1 MRTPG
6 WSREG
11 RWRYW
16 QFLGMKPLLYSG
28 LALLGAC
35 VPVDD
40 GRGHPSLLIITLDQ
54 STEPRQVSPDQTAL
68 TEFIEASMFF
78 PHVWHPNGSPDSV
91 LASLLTGLH
100 PQHHGVSSSN
110 GELSASLPT
119 LATAVYEQ
127 DVWTA
132 GAVALG
138 QGQLVAGLERGF
150 ERFSQAPANTPDQVA
165 QIAMQWLEER
175 ADRGGGWLI
184 WTHLGSAGTQ
194 ASNTNSALQTLVTGV
209 RELDRLDRTL
219 ILVMNISPAQTGPLH
234 RGWAAVSLPRAIGG
248 DSQVDLAYSDFTLLA
263 IEHLSEP
270 AWPQAASEPS
280 GLDGVSPGLAL
291 YGLGTRRGPVV
302 FRAPENDSLQP
313 TVALF
318 AGWSLDPD
326 GTFKATTGEGP
337 APSMRVQAALDEA
350 LKAQ

>member
-11 RWRYW
+11 HWRRW
-16 QFLGMKPLLYSG
+16 QLLGIKPLLCSG
-28 LALLGAC
+28 LVLLVAC

-54 STEPRQVSPDQTAL
+54 STEPLQIAPDQTAL
-68 TEFIEASMFF
+68 TEFIETSMFF
-78 PHVWHPNGSPDSV
+78 PHVWHPNGSPNSA

-100 PQHHGVSSSN
+100 PHHHGVSSSN
-110 GELSASLPT
+110 DELSTSLPT

-138 QGQLVAGLERGF
+138 QGQLVAGLDRGF
-150 ERFSQAPANTPDQVA
+150 ERFFQAPANAPDQVA
-165 QIAMQWLEER
+165 QITMQWLAER
-175 ADRGGGWLI
+175 ADRRGGWLI

-194 ASNTNSALQTLVTGV
+194 ANNTNSALQTLVTGV

-219 ILVMNISPAQTGPLH
+219 ILVTNISPAQAGPLH

-248 DSQVDLAYSDFTLLA
+248 DSQEDLAYSDFALLA

-270 AWPQAASEPS
+270 TWPQAAREPS

-302 FRAPENDSLQP
+302 FRTPENESLQP
-313 TVALF
+313 TLALF
-318 AGWSLDPD
+318 AGWSLNPD
-326 GTFKATTGEGP
+326 GTFKATTGNGP
-337 APSMRVQAALDEA
+337 APPRRVQAALAEA